1 MSNNQE
7 RAPVIPRIVD
17 PQAPRDK
24 DYALGVDDIGLP
36 EDIVPDGAKKP
47 EDIKPDPGRMTPNV
61 KPADNRS

>member
-7 RAPVIPRIVD
+7 RAPAIPRTVD
-17 PQAPRDK
+17 PQAPRGK

-47 EDIKPDPGRMTPNV
+47 EDIKPDPGRLDDG
-61 KPADNRS
+61 KS